1 MWGKRGTKALRHKGM
16 KERQSVCFPS
26 CLCASVPSCLSSSLA
41 RLKVPDRHV
50 LVVFQLELILDGRCL
65 LTVAVGG
72 DRQIPAQEIGR
83 AILADVGCVIA
94 ERGRGWKQRYA

>member
-1 MWGKRGTKALRHKGM
+1 MRNVGKARHEGTKAQRHEGETKRLYPSVPLCLR
-16 KERQSVCFPS
+16 
-26 CLCASVPSCLSSSLA
+26 ASVPSCLSSSLA

-94 ERGRGWKQRYA
+94 E